1 MPNLFV
7 ASGIFSPEPGGPATY
22 LKAIL
27 PALQDAGWQLR
38 VLTYGDS
45 EPAQVA
51 YPVTRIARER
61 YPLRLARYAIAARR
75 HLSWADV
82 VFAQTIDLPLWG
94 RRDQPRVIKIV
105 GDQAWERCI
114 RRRWIPPDM
123 TIDEF
128 QRYGG
133 DLCVR
138 WQMRS
143 RSRQVAAMDAV
154 IVPSQYLKRIVASWG
169 IEPEKIHVIYNAL
182 PLPPPP
188 SGSRA
193 DIRAELLWPDQPTLI
208 TVARLQPWKG
218 VDHLITAVADMPD
231 LRLIVVGDGPDRPRL
246 EALAKPLGDRVAFT
260 GQLASDDVHRMMVAA
275 DGLALYSGYEGLSHT
290 LLESLHLGTPVL
302 ASDKGGNAEVVNHGV
317 NGVLVPHV
325 DIDALRSGI
334 GRLLERRSE
343 FAANSHG
350 GLARFSFE
358 KMTQD
363 TDVLL
368 KSLLR

>member
-1 MPNLFV
+1 MPKLFV

-27 PALQDAGWQLR
+27 PALKAAGWQLR

-45 EPAQVA
+45 EAAPFT

-61 YPLRLARYAIAARR
+61 YPLRLTKYAIAARR

-82 VFAQTIDLPLWG
+82 VFAHTIDLPLWG
-94 RRDQPRVIKIV
+94 RRDQPRVMKIV

-114 RRRWIPPDM
+114 RKRWIPPDM

-128 QRYGG
+128 QRYRG
-133 DLCVR
+133 DLPVR
-138 WQMRS
+138 WQKRS

-154 IVPSQYLKRIVASWG
+154 IVPSQYLKRIVTSWG
-169 IEPEKIHVIYNAL
+169 IEPEKIHVIYNSL
-182 PLPPPP
+182 PLPSPP
-188 SGSRA
+188 SGNRA
-193 DIRAELLWPDQPTLI
+193 DFRAELQWSDQPTLI
-208 TVARLQPWKG
+208 TVARMQPWKG

-246 EALAKPLGDRVAFT
+246 EALAKPLGDRVVFT
-260 GQLASDDVHRMMVAA
+260 GQLASDDVRRMMVAA

-302 ASDKGGNAEVVNHGV
+302 ASDKGGNAEVVNHGI
-317 NGVLVPHV
+317 NGLLIPHV

-334 GRLLERRSE
+334 RRFMVRRDE
-343 FAANSHG
+343 FAANSHA
-350 GLARFSFE
+350 GLPRFSFLR
-358 KMTQD
+358 MAQD
-363 TDVLL
+363 TDE
-368 KSLLR
+368 LLRSLV

>member
-1 MPNLFV
+1 MPKLFV

-27 PALQDAGWQLR
+27 PALQDTGWQLR

-45 EPAQVA
+45 EAAPFT

-61 YPLRLARYAIAARR
+61 YPLRLTKYAIAARR

-82 VFAQTIDLPLWG
+82 VFAHTIDLPLWG
-94 RRDQPRVIKIV
+94 GRDQPRVMKIV

-114 RRRWIPPDM
+114 RKRWIPPDM

-128 QRYGG
+128 QRYRG
-133 DLCVR
+133 DLPVR
-138 WQMRS
+138 WQKRS

-154 IVPSQYLKRIVASWG
+154 IVPSQYLKRIVTSWG
-169 IEPEKIHVIYNAL
+169 IEPQKIHVIYNSL
-182 PLPPPP
+182 PLPSPP
-188 SGSRA
+188 SGNRA
-193 DIRAELLWPDQPTLI
+193 DFRAELQWSDQPTLI

-218 VDHLITAVADMPD
+218 VDHLITAVADMLD

-246 EALAKPLGDRVAFT
+246 EALAKPLGDRVVFT
-260 GQLASDDVHRMMVAA
+260 GQLALDDVRRMMVAA

-302 ASDKGGNAEVVNHGV
+302 ASDKGGNAEVVNHGI
-317 NGVLVPHV
+317 NGLLIPHV
-325 DIDALRSGI
+325 DIDSLRSGI
-334 GRLLERRSE
+334 RRFLARRDE
-343 FAANSHG
+343 FAANSHA
-350 GLARFSFE
+350 GLPRFSFE
-358 KMTQD
+358 KMAHD
-363 TDVLL
+363 TDE
-368 KSLLR
+368 LLRSLV